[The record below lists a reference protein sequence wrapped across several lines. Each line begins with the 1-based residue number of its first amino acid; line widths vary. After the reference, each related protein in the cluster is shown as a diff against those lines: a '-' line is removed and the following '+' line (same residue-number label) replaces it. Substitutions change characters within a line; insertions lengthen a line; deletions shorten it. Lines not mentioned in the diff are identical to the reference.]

1 MSDPLAAESATASR
15 ATGER
20 PNGGQ
25 AITVV
30 VKVAL
35 QAIALP
41 EAEGG
46 YSVVV
51 PALPG
56 CVTQGDTI
64 EEVQANIVEAAA
76 GWVGSQ
82 HEALQEEA
90 LKVMTS

>member
-1 MSDPLAAESATASR
+1 MSDPLAAEAATAPG
-15 ATGER
+15 ATGEG
-20 PNGGQ
+20 PKGGH
-25 AITVV
+25 AITIV

-56 CVTQGDTI
+56 CITQGDTI
-64 EEVQANIVEAAA
+64 EEVQANIVEAAE
-76 GWVGSQ
+76 GWLESQ
-82 HEALQEEA
+82 HDALRDEA